1 MNFWRALCQQIN
13 LFYKLSLMMKRFL
26 SLESSARERAE
37 APPTSQRNLSPTMY
51 SPRKI
56 PKGNRKEENMFD
68 FILEHPSV
76 LFIVTIL
83 VILVIREIVCW
94 YWKINEHLEEQQ
106 KQTEILEEIR
116 DILKSR
122 H

>member
-1 MNFWRALCQQIN
+1 
-13 LFYKLSLMMKRFL
+13 
-26 SLESSARERAE
+26 
-37 APPTSQRNLSPTMY
+37 
-51 SPRKI
+51 
-56 PKGNRKEENMFD
+56 MFD

-76 LFIVTIL
+76 LFIVSIL

-122 H
+122 R